1 MALTIQKTTQV
12 EMIPCS
18 HCGTPMPK
26 LRLTKFGYD
35 FCVTCSEEHNLVGK
49 KRALP
54 VQMGEGDHSW
64 TETIIMEENDY
75 LQYEMMEAINSK
87 NKKKNKAEFVNF
99 DNDDKNLQGP
109 YRIINNTD
117 KDRT

>member
-1 MALTIQKTTQV
+1 MLQTTKTHTKMK
-12 EMIPCS
+12 MIPCS
-18 HCGTPMPK
+18 HCGEDMPL

-35 FCVTCSEEHNLVGK
+35 FCVNCSEQHNLVGK

-75 LQYEMMEAINSK
+75 LKHQELEQLISK
-87 NKKKNKAEFVNF
+87 ENKKIISG
-99 DNDDKNLQGP
+99 DDIDEKNLQGP
-109 YRIINNTD
+109 FRIINNSQTD
-117 KDRT
+117 L